1 VAGFRQLSH
10 AKDDVGD
17 EFSAVDTVDFVY
29 ECRLEEGKLMQ
40 PYTVVNNE
48 IEFFVANLVR
58 PGIGCDR
65 FPDNGDPVPAQ
76 AAFEHLRFEAQA
88 ASHPFE
94 DARKRIDGTK
104 SAHGDIIAKAAVA
117 ICSEFSVML
126 ERSFLVYSGRWV
138 GRTKFWN

>member
-10 AKDDVGD
+10 AKHDVCD

-29 ECRLEEGKLMQ
+29 KCRLEEGELMQ
-40 PYTVVNNE
+40 PYTVVDNE

-58 PGIGCDR
+58 PGIGCNR
-65 FPDNGDPVPAQ
+65 FSDNGDPVPAQ
-76 AAFEHLRFEAQA
+76 AAFEHLQFEAQT
-88 ASHPFE
+88 ASQPFE
-94 DARKRIDGTK
+94 DAGKRIDGTM

-117 ICSEFSVML
+117 ICSEFSIML
-126 ERSFLVYSGRWV
+126 ERSLLVYSGQWA